1 MATLNRII
9 LIISRNNLISHG
21 LVDFETPPIHP
32 KQDRDFP
39 VNVALYLQ
47 LVLAFILAM

>member
-1 MATLNRII
+1 MASLDRII
-9 LIISRNNLISHG
+9 LIISRNKLISHG
-21 LVDFETPPIHP
+21 LVDFETPPVHP

-39 VNVALYLQ
+39 DNVAVYPQ